1 MAQEIEKLLVE
12 VERPIFLAARIAYWI
27 LFVVFGV
34 ILGFLGWALYNF
46 VLYAHPIPGDDHL
59 KDAIIVVLAGIVLT
73 DLFATVTRDKIAN
86 AVAERILKRRK
97 K

>member
-1 MAQEIEKLLVE
+1 MGQEIEKLLVE

-34 ILGFLGWALYNF
+34 VLAAIGWALYTF
-46 VLYAHPIPGDDHL
+46 VLYAHPIPGGDHV
-59 KDAIIVVLAGIVLT
+59 KDIIIVVLAAIVLT

-86 AVAERILKRRK
+86 AIAQRILRRGK